1 MKTLKLSRTKRGID
15 CRLYLRRP
23 LAVESS
29 AGRIP
34 GILGENLVDL
44 LSTKKPP
51 HVDLAN
57 LPDDEAAAAKFVAS
71 AGDCC
76 TRTRNT
82 PSRLAKRGNC
92 STFPRM
98 KRPGK
103 LAAAYPKAPNFFS
116 HTRELVIGDRDTL
129 RKAWKGDRLA
139 IETMTQHVAANMN
152 STWSFNSGRIEIGVP
167 DLWTA
172 VCVLFLNDRGRG
184 KAGICE
190 RGSECPARYFLKPRT
205 DQRFCGGDCK
215 RWARLEVKRR
225 WFRINRGKQQ

>member
-29 AGRIP
+29 AGQIA
-34 GILGENLVDL
+34 GILGENIVDL

-57 LPDDEAAAAKFVAS
+57 LPDDEAAAAKFVARWGLLHADKKYS
-71 AGDCC
+71 ITVSEARELLDLPPNEAA
-76 TRTRNT
+76 R
-82 PSRLAKRGNC
+82 
-92 STFPRM
+92 
-98 KRPGK
+98 K